1 MLRIL
6 GRSLRDF
13 RASFKKLLVFEYFY
27 MLLTSVIIIP
37 VITFIFNRILMVA
50 GSGSLLNSEVY
61 SIGYNYEALIGLI
74 LIGLVASFA
83 LFIELSVLVIMVQQ
97 RYFGRKIMI
106 TDAFFTTLRQ
116 TPRLFGFGLVQLLVF
131 LLILIPFIDSP
142 LSESFYAL
150 FNFPIFFQNKV
161 LDASFTMTFIYVVLL
176 LITLYMVLRW
186 IFVLHFIMLEGMKIS
201 EAIRSSQALTRG
213 RRMQLFVFLF
223 LLNAIVFSL
232 GFLAISSLSYMPL
245 WLNMN
250 ILKVF
255 STHYSLT
262 LQSILTYMFAALLM
276 PINIIFVTRLF
287 YYFGFGEGNKPRNNL
302 KVNTS
307 KLGKLERK
315 ITVVFKRWKHKRL
328 IFAGAAALYLGLALF
343 VGFKAND
350 GLVYAKWT
358 VLISAHRGD
367 TENAPE
373 NSMPAITYAIEKGI
387 QSIEVDVQLTKDG
400 VAVLYHDPNLKR
412 MAGIPHRVSE
422 LTYDQLSKLAIGRD
436 AEGQLVHIPM
446 LSEALA
452 EAQGRSKLLIDL
464 KPYGP
469 SDALVEEVVKL
480 IKTFEMED
488 EVYIQSFDKTALL
501 QIRELEPEIKIGQI
515 LFFALGNLSS
525 LDVDFYTIEQTM
537 LTEQLVD
544 RAHAV
549 GREIWVW
556 TVNSRKNM
564 KEVLKYKVDGII
576 TDYPARAQ
584 SLIDINL

>member
-6 GRSLRDF
+6 GRSWRDF
-13 RASFKKLLVFEYFY
+13 RASYKKLLAFEYFY
-27 MLLTSVIIIP
+27 MLLTSVLIIP
-37 VITFIFNRILMVA
+37 SITLIFNRILMVA

-61 SIGYNYEALIGLI
+61 SIGYNYEAVLGLI

-97 RYFGRKIMI
+97 RYFGRKITI
-106 TDAFFTTLRQ
+106 SDAFFTTLRQ

-142 LSESFYAL
+142 LSKSFYAL

-161 LDASFTMTFIYVVLL
+161 LDASFTMTFIYVLLL

-186 IFVLHFIMLEGMKIS
+186 VFVLHFIMLEGMKITD
-201 EAIRSSQALTRG
+201 AIRSSQALTRG
-213 RRMQLFVFLF
+213 RRLQLFVFLF
-223 LLNAIVFSL
+223 VLNAIVFL
-232 GFLAISSLSYMPL
+232 IGFLVISSLSYLPL
-245 WLNMN
+245 WLNIN
-250 ILKVF
+250 VLKVF

-276 PINIIFVTRLF
+276 PLNIIFVTRLF
-287 YYFGFGEGNKPRNNL
+287 YYFGYSEGLKPRNKL
-302 KVNTS
+302 S
-307 KLGKLERK
+307 IHASRLGKLERK
-315 ITVVFKRWKHKRL
+315 LTIAFKKWKNKRL
-328 IFAGAAALYLGLALF
+328 IIVSAAAIYLGLALF

-373 NSMPAITYAIEKGI
+373 NSIPAITHAIEKGI
-387 QSIEVDVQLTKDG
+387 QSVEIDVQLTKDG
-400 VAVLYHDPNLKR
+400 VAVLHHDVNLKR
-412 MAGIPHRVSE
+412 MAGIPQRVPD
-422 LTYDQLSKLAIGRD
+422 LTYDQVSKLTIGRD
-436 AEGQLVHIPM
+436 TENQPIRIPM

-452 EAQGRSKLLIDL
+452 EAQGRSKLLVDL

-469 SDALVEEVVKL
+469 SDDLVKEVVKL
-480 IKTFEMED
+480 IKAFEMEQ

-515 LFFALGNLSS
+515 LYFALGNLSS

-537 LTEQLVD
+537 LTDQLVD

-556 TVNSRKNM
+556 TVNSRNNM

-584 SLIDINL
+584 SLLDINL

>member
-6 GRSLRDF
+6 GRSWRDF
-13 RASFKKLLVFEYFY
+13 RASYKKLLAFEYFY
-27 MLLTSVIIIP
+27 MLLTSVLIIP
-37 VITFIFNRILMVA
+37 SITLIFNRILMVA

-61 SIGYNYEALIGLI
+61 SIGYNYEAVLGLI

-83 LFIELSVLVIMVQQ
+83 LFIELSALIIMVQQ
-97 RYFGRKIMI
+97 RYFGRRI
-106 TDAFFTTLRQ
+106 TIADAFLTTLRQ

-142 LSESFYAL
+142 LSKSFYAL

-161 LDASFTMTFIYVVLL
+161 LDASFTMTVIYVLLL

-186 IFVLHFIMLEGMKIS
+186 VFVLHFIMLEGMKITD
-201 EAIRSSQALTRG
+201 AIRSSQALTRG
-213 RRMQLFVFLF
+213 RRLRLFLF
-223 LLNAIVFSL
+223 LFVLNAIVFL
-232 GFLAISSLSYMPL
+232 IGFLVISSLSYMPL
-245 WLNMN
+245 WLNIN
-250 ILKVF
+250 VLKVF

-276 PINIIFVTRLF
+276 PLNIIFVTRLF
-287 YYFGFGEGNKPRNNL
+287 YYFGYSEGLEPRNKL
-302 KVNTS
+302 SIHAS

-315 ITVVFKRWKHKRL
+315 LTIALKKWKNKRL
-328 IFAGAAALYLGLALF
+328 IIVSAAAIYLGLALF

-373 NSMPAITYAIEKGI
+373 NSIPAITHAIEKGI
-387 QSIEVDVQLTKDG
+387 QSVEIDVQLTKDG
-400 VAVLYHDPNLKR
+400 VAVLHHDVNLKR
-412 MAGIPHRVSE
+412 MAGIPQRVPD
-422 LTYDQLSKLAIGRD
+422 LTYDQVSKLTIGRD
-436 AEGQLVHIPM
+436 TGNQPIRIPM

-452 EAQGRSKLLIDL
+452 EAQGRSKLLVDL

-469 SDALVEEVVKL
+469 SDDLVKKVVKL
-480 IKTFEMED
+480 IKAFEMEQ

-515 LFFALGNLSS
+515 LYFALGNLSS

-537 LTEQLVD
+537 LTDQLVD

-556 TVNSRKNM
+556 TVNSRNNM

-584 SLIDINL
+584 SLLDINL